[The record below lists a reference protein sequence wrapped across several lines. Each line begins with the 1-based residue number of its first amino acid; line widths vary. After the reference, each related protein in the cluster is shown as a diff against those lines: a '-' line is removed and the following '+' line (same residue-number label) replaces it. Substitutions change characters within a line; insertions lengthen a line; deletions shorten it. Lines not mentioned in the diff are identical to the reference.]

1 VWLVECSRGEAM
13 NVLVG
18 WLIVIIMGDW
28 IIIIMCTGALERY
41 RFAAPSSGIGE
52 EEAQAEASCAVT

>member
-1 VWLVECSRGEAM
+1 M